1 MEHINRLLI
10 AIIGSRLEPIFDPGP
25 SADSLFFRLQ
35 SAVVLTDEVA
45 DLIGH
50 RQQPYPLFLGE
61 YFKLARKRR
70 NVDQEVLGQNLRFG
84 AVVAKFLRVLLQIV
98 DAMKRHSA
106 FDSPQKRAGF
116 IMCEID
122 SGGGSQYREDRV

>member
-35 SAVVLTDEVA
+35 SAVVLTDEIA

-50 RQQPYPLFLGE
+50 RQEPHPLFLVE
-61 YFKLARKRR
+61 SDRKSPKPVPRAALNAPEDLSLGKVLPRLRQLHALLPHESPFRR
-70 NVDQEVLGQNLRFG
+70 GAIIHGGAWTIAAPPIDIFG
-84 AVVAKFLRVLLQIV
+84 PQTYSFVA
-98 DAMKRHSA
+98 
-106 FDSPQKRAGF
+106 
-116 IMCEID
+116 
-122 SGGGSQYREDRV
+122 